1 MYQYR
6 AEVLKIVDADTVDIL
21 VDLGFSVLTKQ
32 RVRLKGLNAPE
43 RNTTEGKVALA
54 WLQSRLP
61 LGTTVTIESE
71 KPGGGDK
78 YGRYLAVIVDTIG
91 SINDALISSGHAVVW
106 DGQGNK
112 PV

>member
-1 MYQYR
+1 MFQYK

-21 VDLGFSVLTKQ
+21 VDLGFSVSTKQ

-43 RNTTEGKVALA
+43 RNTSEGKLA
-54 WLQSRLP
+54 ITWLQSRLP
-61 LGTTVTIESE
+61 LGSFVTIESE

-78 YGRYLAVIVDTIG
+78 YGRYLATIIDTIG
-91 SINDALISSGHAVVW
+91 SVNDALISSGHAVAW

>member
-1 MYQYR
+1 MFEYK
-6 AEVLKIVDADTVDIL
+6 AEVLRIVDADTVDIL
-21 VDLGFSVLTKQ
+21 VDLGFSVLSKQ

-43 RNTTEGKVALA
+43 RNTKEGKLASA

-61 LGTTVTIESE
+61 LGSTITVVSE
-71 KPGGGDK
+71 KPGAGDK
-78 YGRYLAVIVDTIG
+78 YGRYLATIVDFAG
-91 SINDALISSGHAVVW
+91 SINDALIASGHAVAW